1 MWILGFL
8 METTADFQK
17 LFFKLKPEN
26 KGRFI
31 NTGLWSY
38 IRYPNY
44 LGEMLMWQVGA
55 GCLGIG

>member
-1 MWILGFL
+1 